1 MDTSIQTLSKL
12 IESSTRIVGF
22 TGAGISTESGISD
35 YRSKG
40 GIWERFQPVYF
51 DEFIRDEK
59 KRRLYWQRK
68 LEIWPSIRDAEP
80 NKGHL
85 FFTRLH
91 NVGKLLGIITQ
102 NIDGLHEKAGV
113 PSEKIVRLHGNTRE
127 IVCLGCGQITPTAKL
142 MEALSLNDLSL
153 DNPPPTCAECGGL
166 LKPNTI
172 SFGQN
177 LDPASIHRAEEM
189 AAECD
194 LMLCFGS
201 TLVVYPA
208 AAIPAAAKRRGA
220 ALVIITLSETPLDSE
235 ADVVLNRSIG
245 EVVQEVDQAVRW

>member
-1 MDTSIQTLSKL
+1 MDTSTPALDKL
-12 IESSTRIVGF
+12 IETSERIVGF

-40 GIWERFQPVYF
+40 GIWERFQPVYY
-51 DEFIRDEK
+51 DEFLRDEK
-59 KRRLYWQRK
+59 KRALYWQRK

-80 NKGHL
+80 NEGHR

-91 NVGKLLGIITQ
+91 KAGKLLGVITQ

-113 PSEKIVRLHGNTRE
+113 PAEKIVRLHGNTLE
-127 IVCLGCGQITPTAKL
+127 IICLACGLITPAGPL
-142 MEALSLNDLSL
+142 MAALSPED
-153 DNPPPTCAECGGL
+153 PPPVCPECGGL

-177 LDPASIHRAEEM
+177 LEPAIIRRAEEM

-194 LMLCFGS
+194 LMLCIGS

-208 AAIPAAAKRRGA
+208 AAIPARAKRRGA
-220 ALVIITLSETPLDSE
+220 ALAIITLSETPLDNE
-235 ADVVLNRSIG
+235 ADVVINQPIG
-245 EVVQEVDQAVRW
+245 EVVRKLYQT